1 MDFPAQHVS
10 LQRTAGGD
18 ARATGQAAR
27 HAITDRRWTIADSR
41 AKATHAGFATT
52 WLRAFSWNRGLASLN
67 PGYSCGRRSAAA
79 AALRSRS
86 NMSSMQ

>member
-52 WLRAFSWNRGLASLN
+52 WLRAFSLEPGPRFAQPRLFMWSPLRG
-67 PGYSCGRRSAAA
+67 CGCSP
-79 AALRSRS
+79 LTE
-86 NMSSMQ
+86 